1 MCCQRWRIHVIYW
14 LFSFDYMPWTLFSHS
29 LLLCVFFFSGS
40 KSAFCWDHI
49 KTYIWTSRINIDLLS
64 VVNDPS
70 NQMQI
75 TSQILALTL
84 CSLEKK
90 NYYLSQHQDSI
101 MSYHPQYTIFNIRS
115 EANLPK
121 IFLTLCFVLT
131 NSISINHLI
140 ITISAAIWQL
150 THKFSLHNC
159 QSEWCV
165 VHVSNR
171 IYQFLFWPSC

>member
-90 NYYLSQHQDSI
+90 KLLFISTSGFDHVVPSTIHNIQHPKRSKFAEN
-101 MSYHPQYTIFNIRS
+101 IFD
-115 EANLPK
+115 
-121 IFLTLCFVLT
+121 
-131 NSISINHLI
+131 
-140 ITISAAIWQL
+140 
-150 THKFSLHNC
+150 
-159 QSEWCV
+159 V
-165 VHVSNR
+165 VFRVNK
-171 IYQFLFWPSC
+171 